1 MQRVGLYPGSFDP
14 LHNGHLDVIEQA
26 AALFGDV
33 IVLAMYNPAKVD
45 PLFELDVRREMM
57 ADCLGDLDAVRVE
70 FRSGLVV
77 DAARELGVDF
87 IVKGLRTTMDF
98 EYEMQMAQTNEAVT
112 GVRTVFLPAVSAH
125 AFVSSTFIREIARYG
140 GDVTAL
146 VPPPVARRL
155 EERYQR

>member
-1 MQRVGLYPGSFDP
+1 VSLVLYPGSFDP

>member
-1 MQRVGLYPGSFDP
+1 VSLVLYPGSFDP

-45 PLFELDVRREMM
+45 PLFELDVRRQMM
-57 ADCLGDLDAVRVE
+57 AECLGDLAAVRVE

-87 IVKGLRTTMDF
+87 IVKGLRTTFDF

>member
-1 MQRVGLYPGSFDP
+1 MSLVLYPGSFDP

>member
-1 MQRVGLYPGSFDP
+1 VSLVLYPGSFDP

-26 AALFGDV
+26 AALFGNV

-57 ADCLGDLDAVRVE
+57 ADCLGHLAAVRVE

-98 EYEMQMAQTNEAVT
+98 EYEVQMAQTNEAVT

>member
-1 MQRVGLYPGSFDP
+1 MSLVLYPGSFDP

-26 AALFGDV
+26 ATLFGNV

-45 PLFELDVRREMM
+45 PLFELDVRRQMM
-57 ADCLGDLDAVRVE
+57 ADCLGHLETVRVE